1 MTAPTEQHTAS
12 ASTRRG
18 RGRSAATA
26 RAGNGHGP
34 LPLAWNKRR
43 RERSDRRRL
52 FHARWAWLGRRRRR
66 RAAAAKRRTGFG
78 ALLAVWLVALAC
90 AGCDT
95 AEDYAWNLPAGYPL
109 PTVPE
114 RNPMTA
120 AKVELGRYLFYDVR
134 LSGNGK
140 QACASCHRPQYAFA
154 EPRARAVGSTGESHR
169 RNALALVNVAYHST
183 LMWAHPELRDIERQ
197 LLIPMFGDSPVE
209 LGIAGREAEVLARF
223 REDATYQGLFAA
235 AFRGARVLEF
245 THVVDAL
252 AGFVRSLVS
261 FESPFDAYA
270 YGGRDDALSLAA
282 VRGLNHFFS
291 ERFECH
297 HCHGGF
303 NFTQSSTHESVAL
316 LDDPFHNTGL
326 YNVGG
331 QNLYPAADQGL
342 YDLTGNPSDSG
353 KFRAPTL
360 RNIAA
365 TAPYMHD
372 GSLPDLRAVLDFYAA
387 GGRQIDAGD
396 NAGDGR
402 TNARKHTFVQGFEM
416 SAEERA
422 ELLAFLL
429 ALTDRSFLT
438 RGAHQDP
445 VVDGIAP
452 AANFVQFGSSPGN
465 L

>member
-1 MTAPTEQHTAS
+1 MTAPTERHAAPAGTHHGGGRP
-12 ASTRRG
+12 AST
-18 RGRSAATA
+18 A
-26 RAGNGHGP
+26 RTGKRHGP
-34 LPLAWNKRR
+34 LPP
-43 RERSDRRRL
+43 
-52 FHARWAWLGRRRRR
+52 
-66 RAAAAKRRTGFG
+66 
-78 ALLAVWLVALAC
+78 LAVWLVALAC
-90 AGCDT
+90 AGCDSP
-95 AEDYAWNLPAGYPL
+95 EDYAWNLPAGYPL

-114 RNPMTA
+114 GNPMTA

-140 QACASCHRPQYAFA
+140 QACASCHRPPYAFA

-197 LLIPMFGDSPVE
+197 LLIPMFGDRPVE
-209 LGIAGREAEVLARF
+209 LGIAGREAEVLAHF

-235 AFRGARVLEF
+235 AFRGAPVLEF

-252 AGFVRSLVS
+252 ACFVRSLVS

-270 YGGRDDALSLAA
+270 YGSRDDALSPAA

-316 LDDPFHNTGL
+316 LEAAFHNTGL

-342 YDLTGNPSDSG
+342 YELTGDPSDSG

-360 RNIAA
+360 RNVAV

-372 GSLPDLRAVLDFYAA
+372 GSLADLGAVVDFYAA
-387 GGRQIDAGD
+387 GGRRIDRGK

-402 TNARKHTFVQGFEM
+402 ANARKNTFVQGFEM
-416 SAEERA
+416 TPEERA
-422 ELLAFLL
+422 ELLAFLH

-438 RGAHQDP
+438 RAAHQNP
-445 VVDGIAP
+445 
-452 AANFVQFGSSPGN
+452 FVAGQRP
-465 L
+465 